1 MEIARPLPINLTA
14 SSRIMVER
22 KDTAIV
28 TRIAVKVNAAAS
40 VNAIRGW
47 QDRCLRVSLVT
58 VAERGKA
65 NAALIAMLAKALGI
79 AKSDIA
85 ILRGEHAAR
94 KMLAVTGLS
103 EAGIIARLEPNSF
116 HS

>member
-1 MEIARPLPINLTA
+1 
-14 SSRIMVER
+14 MVER
-22 KDTAIV
+22 KETGVV

-47 QDRCLRVSLVT
+47 HDQCLRVSLVT

-65 NAALIAMLAKALGI
+65 NAALIALLAKALGI

-85 ILRGEHAAR
+85 ILRGGHAAR
-94 KMLAVTGLS
+94 KTLAVTGLS
-103 EAGIIARLEPNSF
+103 EASIIARLQPNSS
-116 HS
+116 H